1 MDVTMRKVDS
11 LRMYKDNAK
20 KHNQQQVDNVANSI
34 ERYGWQQP
42 LVVNAEG
49 EIIIGHCR
57 YMAAKKLGLK
67 EVPCV
72 VDSELTEEEQR
83 ELRIADNKTNE
94 SPWDFELLQEELEGL
109 DFEGF
114 DFEFSSL
121 DDAEN
126 TYTGRGVVEY
136 GEDSFGEDT
145 FKHECPEC
153 GFRFN

>member
-1 MDVTMRKVDS
+1 MDVTMLKVES

-20 KHNQQQVDNVANSI
+20 KHNQQQIDNVANSI
-34 ERYGWQQP
+34 ERFGWQQP
-42 LVVNAEG
+42 LVVNADG

-57 YMAAKKLGLK
+57 YLAAKKLGLA

-72 VDSELTEEEQR
+72 IDTELTKEEQR

-94 SPWDFELLQEELEGL
+94 SPWDFELLRDDMDGL
-109 DFEGF
+109 DFDGF
-114 DFEFSSL
+114 DFEFASL

-126 TYTGRGVVEY
+126 TYEGKGVVEY
-136 GEDSFGEDT
+136 GENSFGDEK

-153 GFRFN
+153 GFLFN